1 MPEKPVSIVYLDKNR
16 FDFHGGSIAGT
27 ATCVFPQEVVFDMEV
42 KHRPAF
48 RSHIQSFLSV
58 NKISPSKI
66 LVILSPSI
74 CFENLHSPQAQLE
87 SNKLVKN
94 FVETVPFEQ
103 VASRTYKTQKGNLII
118 CTNASFIEA
127 LKAELSSFGN
137 FILAVVPATMLGIQ
151 HNQTGLDVK
160 TAQTLSE
167 NALTSA
173 ALDIN
178 TEIAKTETPVYKETP
193 LQSIVRNRRLII
205 LLSVFLVL
213 LIILI
218 LVLKSAAFI

>member
-1 MPEKPVSIVYLDKNR
+1 MADKPISIVYLDKNR
-16 FDFHGGSIAGT
+16 FDFHGGAVAGT
-27 ATCVFPQEVVFDMEV
+27 ATCVFPAEVVFDMEV

-66 LVILSPSI
+66 LVILSPPL
-74 CFENLHSPQAQLE
+74 CFEKLHTPQVQLDA
-87 SNKLVKN
+87 NIADKN
-94 FVETVPFEQ
+94 FIETVPFEQ
-103 VASRTYKTQKGNLII
+103 VAIRTYKTQKGLLTI
-118 CTNASFIEA
+118 CTNATLIEA
-127 LKAELSSFGN
+127 LKTELSSFGH

-167 NALTSA
+167 NALSSV
-173 ALDIN
+173 ALDIT
-178 TEIAKTETPVYKETP
+178 TEAAKMETPVRKKTP
-193 LQSIVRNRRLII
+193 LESIAANRRLII

-213 LIILI
+213 IIILI
-218 LVLKSAAFI
+218 LVLKNAAFI

>member
-1 MPEKPVSIVYLDKNR
+1 MSENKVCIVYLDKNR
-16 FDFHGGSIAGT
+16 FDFHGGAVAGT
-27 ATCVFPQEVVFDMEV
+27 ATCVFPPEVVFDMEV

-66 LVILSPSI
+66 LVILSPSL

-87 SNKLVKN
+87 GNTTIKN
-94 FVETVPFEQ
+94 FIETVPFEQ
-103 VASRTYKTQKGNLII
+103 VAYRTYKTQKGLLTI

-127 LKAELSSFGN
+127 LKAELSSFGH
-137 FILAVVPATMLGIQ
+137 FILAIIPATMLGIQ

-167 NALTSA
+167 NALSSA
-173 ALDIN
+173 ALDIT
-178 TEIAKTETPVYKETP
+178 TEVAKMETPARKEAP
-193 LQSIVRNRRLII
+193 LESLVKNRRLII
-205 LLSVFLVL
+205 LLSVLLVL
-213 LIILI
+213 TIILI
-218 LVLKSAAFI
+218 LVLKNAAFI